1 MSRPSKPVSASKTIL
16 SSQMMPVDANPMG
29 NVHGGTILK
38 LVDEAAGVTAL
49 RHSRT
54 VVVTAS
60 IDRMDFYHPV
70 YVVNL
75 LSLKASVNYAGT
87 ISMKTDSQSKSL
99 TSSLRHLKRSD
110 DGERE
115 SSAEPSA
122 SRSYN
127 TEKRKPRHRSRSG
140 MKVAIIGFGMM
151 GRQIAQVFAQHGH
164 EVEVTDEDQ
173 RALKIGI
180 DEIANGPYGIHS
192 SVSKGKLTLEQASGS
207 LARIKT
213 SPKLDDVCKN
223 SDLVI
228 EAAFE
233 DLRLKQDLFQK
244 IEFAAPPAAIIASN
258 TSTLSLDKISQK
270 ISKRDRALGM
280 HFFNPA
286 QLTKLVEI
294 IRGPAT
300 SPETVEKG
308 SRIVR
313 EIGKI
318 PVLAQDEP
326 GFIANRLGL
335 TLYMEASK
343 LLEDGI
349 ASLQDID
356 TCMKLG

>member
-1 MSRPSKPVSASKTIL
+1 
-16 SSQMMPVDANPMG
+16 
-29 NVHGGTILK
+29 
-38 LVDEAAGVTAL
+38 
-49 RHSRT
+49 
-54 VVVTAS
+54 
-60 IDRMDFYHPV
+60 
-70 YVVNL
+70 
-75 LSLKASVNYAGT
+75 
-87 ISMKTDSQSKSL
+87 
-99 TSSLRHLKRSD
+99 
-110 DGERE
+110 
-115 SSAEPSA
+115 
-122 SRSYN
+122 
-127 TEKRKPRHRSRSG
+127 

-164 EVEVTDEDQ
+164 EVEATDEDE
-173 RALKIGI
+173 RALKTGI

-207 LARIKT
+207 IARIKT

-233 DLRLKQDLFQK
+233 DLRLKQNLFQK

-270 ISKRDRALGM
+270 ISRRDRALGM

-300 SPETVEKG
+300 SPETIEKG

-356 TCMKLG
+356 TCMKLGYNHPMGPFELADFVGLDTRLRNIESLQRATNDNKWIAPKLLREMVQQGYLGDPARKKASKGGYYEYLHIKR